1 MEGII
6 QRIKAEYKE
15 DLFVVATG
23 GKSKFIVQETKLID
37 REDPFLTLTGLKM
50 IYELNQA

>member
-37 REDPFLTLTGLKM
+37 REDPFFDFNWFKNDL
-50 IYELNQA
+50 